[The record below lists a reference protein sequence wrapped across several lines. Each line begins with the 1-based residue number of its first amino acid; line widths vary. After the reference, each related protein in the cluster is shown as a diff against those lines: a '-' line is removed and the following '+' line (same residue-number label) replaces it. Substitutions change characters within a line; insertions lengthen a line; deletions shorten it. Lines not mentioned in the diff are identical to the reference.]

1 MPQPGTRPN
10 AQRSKRGRLSEGR
23 QTKKTPEMVARVAEA
38 ISLGLTDEETSALI
52 DIEPNALPTWK
63 KDPEY
68 DPNAVVSTGKEVWRR
83 WQIV

>member
-1 MPQPGTRPN
+1 
-10 AQRSKRGRLSEGR
+10 
-23 QTKKTPEMVARVAEA
+23 MVARVAEA